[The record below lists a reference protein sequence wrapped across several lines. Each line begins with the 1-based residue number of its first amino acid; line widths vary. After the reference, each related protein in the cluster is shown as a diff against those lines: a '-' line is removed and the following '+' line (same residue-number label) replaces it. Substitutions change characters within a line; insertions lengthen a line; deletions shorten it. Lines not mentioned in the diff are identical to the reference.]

1 MLTKGYLTSLGITYY
16 VILNVNLY
24 AFYEQ
29 IQEKS
34 QLITT
39 QFVNCVQNDVRDD
52 VMLDVK

>member
-1 MLTKGYLTSLGITYY
+1 MLTKGHLTSFGITYY
-16 VILNVNLY
+16 VILNVILY

-29 IQEKS
+29 NEEKS

-39 QFVNCVQNDVRDD
+39 QFVNCVQNDVQDD

>member
-39 QFVNCVQNDVRDD
+39 QFVNCVQNDVQDD